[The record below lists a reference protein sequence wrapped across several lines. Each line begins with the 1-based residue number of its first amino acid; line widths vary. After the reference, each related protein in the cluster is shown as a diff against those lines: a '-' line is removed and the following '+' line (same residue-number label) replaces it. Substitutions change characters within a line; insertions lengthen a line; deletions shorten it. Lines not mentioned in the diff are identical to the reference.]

1 VRKRSYWLRL
11 LLFAVVALIIG
22 LIGVP
27 FVMGASTLWGLTHP
41 ACNPGGAP
49 NVPYDDIAFPST
61 KNLTIHGY
69 FIPGTN
75 GATLIIA
82 PAFSGGR
89 GTELDYASIFHEAGF
104 NVLTLES
111 RSCSAQGWISLG
123 YQEVDDVQA
132 AYQYLTTRKD
142 VDVAR
147 VGLHG
152 FSSAGATVLMAAAR
166 MPQVKSVTSMGGY
179 HDYASVL
186 GLGES
191 SNFFVTFYKLGAA
204 AMYRA
209 VTGDDIRILSPLS
222 TLNRIAPRPVLLIY
236 GSLERSLPGARQM
249 LEQGRANGVAIDL
262 WVVDGADHGDYL
274 RVARDEFIRR
284 VIPFHQQALLG

>member
-11 LLFAVVALIIG
+11 LLFAAVALIIG
-22 LIGVP
+22 VTGVP

-41 ACNPGGAP
+41 TCGAGGVPG
-49 NVPYDDIAFPST
+49 VPYEDVSFPST
-61 KNLTIHGY
+61 HNLTIHGY

-75 GATLIIA
+75 GSTIIIA
-82 PAFSGGR
+82 PAFSSSR
-89 GTELDYASIFHEAGF
+89 GTELDYASVYHDAGF
-104 NVLTLES
+104 NVLTLDS
-111 RSCSAQGWISLG
+111 RICSGQNWISLG

-132 AYQYLTTRKD
+132 AYQYLTTRGD
-142 VDVAR
+142 VDAAR

-166 MPQVKSVTSMGGY
+166 MPQLRAVVAMGGY

-186 GLGES
+186 GLSES

-209 VTGDDIRILSPLS
+209 VTGDDIHVLSPLS
-222 TLNRIAPRPVLLIY
+222 TLGQIAPRPVLLIY
-236 GSLERSLPGARQM
+236 GNREVSLPGARQM
-249 LEQGRANGVAIDL
+249 LDQGQAEGVPIDL

-274 RVARDEFIRR
+274 QVAHDEFVRR
-284 VIPFHQQALLG
+284 VIPFYQQSLTG